1 MINMSGITEGPIKLL
16 SRFAEEARRRGQELG
31 VMEWSIS
38 DKAGI
43 GCEV

>member
-1 MINMSGITEGPIKLL
+1 MINMSGITEGPIELL
-16 SRFAEEARRRGQELG
+16 SRFAEQARRGQELG
-31 VMEWSIS
+31 VMERSIS